1 MTSQNGYVTIVTY
14 SWVRT
19 SEYVFS
25 NICPVLSNCR
35 HLRQFS
41 ANEDTPLNK
50 FAKKSELTRTALF
63 SAAQR
68 VIVKVG
74 YEGAQLETIA
84 REAGRT
90 KGSVYAHFRSKEQL
104 FVAMM
109 EFIVA
114 ERRRVVSSLS
124 LDQNGEALRQAV
136 RLVCLKAALDDSW
149 LLIILEFKRHAYRNP
164 NSVSSVLESY
174 NQLWDEF
181 HGLLMRLA
189 PHSRRTPEEVST
201 CLEILRAVTPALPLE
216 PRLRRR
222 PATAL
227 RNRRASF
234 EKIFDLLF
242 PPS

>member
-1 MTSQNGYVTIVTY
+1 M
-14 SWVRT
+14 
-19 SEYVFS
+19 
-25 NICPVLSNCR
+25 
-35 HLRQFS
+35 
-41 ANEDTPLNK
+41 NK
-50 FAKKSELTRTALF
+50 FEKRTKLTRTALF
-63 SAAQR
+63 DAAQR
-68 VIVKVG
+68 VIVRDG

-84 REAGRT
+84 RAAGRT

-104 FVAMM
+104 FIAMM

-114 ERRRVVSSLS
+114 ERRQVVSSLS

-136 RLVCLKAALDDSW
+136 RSVCLKAALDDSW

-164 NSVSSVLESY
+164 KSVSSVLESY

-227 RNRRASF
+227 RDRRASF
-234 EKIFDLLF
+234 GRVFDLLF

>member
-1 MTSQNGYVTIVTY
+1 M
-14 SWVRT
+14 
-19 SEYVFS
+19 
-25 NICPVLSNCR
+25 
-35 HLRQFS
+35 
-41 ANEDTPLNK
+41 NK
-50 FAKKSELTRTALF
+50 FARMSELTRTALF

-90 KGSVYAHFRSKEQL
+90 KGSVYAHFQSKEQL
-104 FVAMM
+104 FLAMM
-109 EFIVA
+109 ESIIA
-114 ERRRVVSSLS
+114 ERRQVISSLS
-124 LDQNGEALRQAV
+124 FEQNGEALRQAV
-136 RLVCLKAALDDSW
+136 RLICLKAAQDDSW

-164 NSVSSVLESY
+164 ESVAPVRESY

-201 CLEILRAVTPALPLE
+201 CLDILRAVTPALPLE
-216 PRLRRR
+216 PCLRRR

-227 RNRRASF
+227 RTRRASF

-242 PPS
+242 PSS